1 MFNHTL
7 SLDTTKRKAGSNIF
21 YVSQIKVNEDE
32 VKFSKEDMELMQKFQ
47 DIITAEN
54 EDVLELW
61 KQSNKAK
68 NNTSDATDAKLVSD
82 MEGNPFEESA

>member
-1 MFNHTL
+1 MWRF
-7 SLDTTKRKAGSNIF
+7 F
-21 YVSQIKVNEDE
+21 
-32 VKFSKEDMELMQKFQ
+32 QKFQ

-68 NNTSDATDAKLVSD
+68 NNTSDVTDAKIVSD
-82 MEGNPFEESA
+82 MEANPFEESA